1 MVIGNTAAGH
11 LYSRLV
17 PLVLLLIDGNSLLAL
32 VCREYAIFIVSFL
45 AVQVFDSEKLY
56 FLTQVAIP
64 LMLMIQD
71 GNCMS

>member
-17 PLVLLLIDGNSLLAL
+17 PLVLLLIDGNSLD
-32 VCREYAIFIVSFL
+32 EFAIFIVSFV
-45 AVQVFDSEKLY
+45 AVQAFDSEEVY
-56 FLTQVAIP
+56 FPFQVAIP